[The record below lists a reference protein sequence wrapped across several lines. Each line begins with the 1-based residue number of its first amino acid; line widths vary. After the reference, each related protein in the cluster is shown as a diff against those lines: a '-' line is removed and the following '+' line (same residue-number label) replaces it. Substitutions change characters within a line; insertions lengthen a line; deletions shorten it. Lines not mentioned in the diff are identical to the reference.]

1 MSQIS
6 VPHLF
11 LIDQKGIIRNDFGY
25 EETTRPIFE
34 GAGLSAEID
43 RLLK

>member
-1 MSQIS
+1 MQHIE

-11 LIDQKGIIRNDFGY
+11 LIDKGGIIRNDFGY
-25 EETTRPIFE
+25 EESTRNVFE
-34 GAGLSAEID
+34 GAGLFMEID

>member
-1 MSQIS
+1 MQHID

-11 LIDQKGIIRNDFGY
+11 LIDRRGMIRNDFGY
-25 EETTRPIFE
+25 EETTRNVFE
-34 GAGLSAEID
+34 GAGLFTEID

>member
-1 MSQIS
+1 MQKVE

-11 LIDQKGIIRNDFGY
+11 LIDQHGIIRNDFAY
-25 EETTRPIFE
+25 EESARPIFD
-34 GAGLSAEID
+34 GAGLFAEID